1 MRAELVIISIHNYKS
16 ITYKQVNCALTWRH
30 KIQTT
35 IEILSQTDILSHT
48 TGTKLTLAGTDFIK
62 VNEAGKTKVR
72 PIPSYSWFAFPQPKS
87 SHYIGFISP
96 LPVPSINEVG
106 RDGSCGGTSQHWRK
120 FRWMR
125 SAVLCLLLWRRSRVK
140 KLKLP

>member
-62 VNEAGKTKVR
+62 GTKPPVDREDQSTTNSLLFLICLSSTQIQSLHWFYFAPPCAINQWSWKRRQLRRDIAALKKIEMDEICRSLLALVEEEQSGKT
-72 PIPSYSWFAFPQPKS
+72 
-87 SHYIGFISP
+87 
-96 LPVPSINEVG
+96 
-106 RDGSCGGTSQHWRK
+106 
-120 FRWMR
+120 
-125 SAVLCLLLWRRSRVK
+125 
-140 KLKLP
+140 